1 VEEEDIVIAAQ
12 WIRGLL
18 RLAAAAAA
26 LGALALVVHWAR
38 ASH

>member
-1 VEEEDIVIAAQ
+1 VEEEDIVIAAHR
-12 WIRGLL
+12 IRALL

-26 LGALALVVHWAR
+26 IAALGLVVHWAR